1 MFDSIDRI
9 VVKENHNKTNG
20 VEKMANK
27 ILHTILLTCAIIS
40 GSMVI
45 VAPYWLDSA
54 EALAV
59 VINGLVILFASFILA
74 FWGIE

>member
-1 MFDSIDRI
+1 
-9 VVKENHNKTNG
+9 
-20 VEKMANK
+20 MANK
-27 ILHTILLTCAIIS
+27 ILHIILLTCAIIS

-45 VAPYWLDSA
+45 VAPHWLDSG

-74 FWGIE
+74 CWGIE

>member
-1 MFDSIDRI
+1 M
-9 VVKENHNKTNG
+9 T
-20 VEKMANK
+20 NK
-27 ILHTILLTCAIIS
+27 ILHIVLLTCAIIS

-74 FWGIE
+74 FWGVE